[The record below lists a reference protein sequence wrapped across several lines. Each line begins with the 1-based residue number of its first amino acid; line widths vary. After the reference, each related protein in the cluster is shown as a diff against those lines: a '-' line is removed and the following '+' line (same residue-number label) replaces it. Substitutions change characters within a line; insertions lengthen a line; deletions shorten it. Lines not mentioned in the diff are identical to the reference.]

1 MVEVTWTATQK
12 QRLSELNADETLH
25 DCVFPDTAAREKKFR
40 QLERE
45 LVKTNKEQLL
55 ALKNTSFRPLLCQ
68 LESKLVN
75 RLTQEGFVQVV
86 TPILLS
92 KGMLNKMTIT
102 SEHPLVKQVF
112 WVDKD
117 KCLRPML
124 APNLYHLLRDL
135 RRLWGKPVR
144 IFEIGP
150 CFRKE
155 SQGAYHLNEFTMLN
169 LVELNDFDG
178 RQEDRLRELAAI
190 AMDAVG
196 IRDYRLVKDECH
208 VYGNTIDVISGELEL
223 GSGAYGPH
231 KLDSAWG
238 IIDPWVGI
246 GFGLERLVVT
256 VKGHKNIHRAGRSL
270 SYLDG
275 ARLNI

>member
-92 KGMLNKMTIT
+92 RGMLNKMTIT

-117 KCLRPML
+117 KCLRL
-124 APNLYHLLRDL
+124 SL
-135 RRLWGKPVR
+135 
-144 IFEIGP
+144 
-150 CFRKE
+150 
-155 SQGAYHLNEFTMLN
+155 
-169 LVELNDFDG
+169 
-178 RQEDRLRELAAI
+178 
-190 AMDAVG
+190 
-196 IRDYRLVKDECH
+196 
-208 VYGNTIDVISGELEL
+208 
-223 GSGAYGPH
+223 
-231 KLDSAWG
+231 
-238 IIDPWVGI
+238 
-246 GFGLERLVVT
+246 
-256 VKGHKNIHRAGRSL
+256 IH
-270 SYLDG
+270 
-275 ARLNI
+275 I